1 VILLFPPYRVEV
13 EAHSTA
19 TSCSAV
25 GLRRSIVLELIERV
39 GVDAFGTY

>member
-25 GLRRSIVLELIERV
+25 GLRRSIVLIERV